1 MVEPNKKNLRRGA
14 AKIISEAK
22 DVLRIEAEGI
32 FGLIDRVGAEFA
44 EAVHWIHKADGR
56 VIVTGIGKSGIVG
69 RKIVATLNSTGTKS
83 LFLHP
88 VEAMHGDLGMV
99 SSDDIILVL
108 SSSGET
114 EELKTIVPTL
124 KDLGTRIICFTG
136 NSDSTLGRHS
146 DLTIYAG
153 VEREA
158 CPLGLAPTASTTAML
173 ALGDALVVSLINR
186 RNFQPADFRR
196 CHPGGALGERLQI
209 PIETIMRTGSSIP
222 RVQEDTSVAEAT
234 KEMDDK
240 ALGATLIMGKNGR
253 LVGILTDGDLRRGLC
268 RYERLL
274 EKPVKA
280 IMTKDPKTLEVK
292 GSVADALEI
301 MEQFQITVL
310 PVTGAQTE
318 LLGIIHLHD
327 LLGKGRIR
335 FTM

>member
-1 MVEPNKKNLRRGA
+1 MVRPNKKNIRRSA
-14 AKIISEAK
+14 AKIIREAK

-32 FGLIDRVGAEFA
+32 FGLIDRVDSEFA
-44 EAVHWIHKADGR
+44 EAVNWIYESRGR

-99 SSDDIILVL
+99 SPDDIVLVL

-114 EELKTIVPTL
+114 EELAAILPTL

-136 NSDSTLGRHS
+136 NTESTLGRNS
-146 DLTIYAG
+146 DLTVYAG

-173 ALGDALVVSLINR
+173 ALGDAVCVTLLNR
-186 RNFQPADFRR
+186 HEFQLEDFRR
-196 CHPGGALGERLQI
+196 CHPGGALGERLRV
-209 PIETIMRTGSSIP
+209 PIEAIMRTGSSIP
-222 RVQEDTSVAEAT
+222 KVQENTSVAEAI
-234 KEMDDK
+234 KEMDAK
-240 ALGATLIMGKNGR
+240 TLGATLVIGDTAG
-253 LVGILTDGDLRRGLC
+253 LVGIVTDGDLRRGL
-268 RYERLL
+268 RKYERLL
-274 EKPVKA
+274 EKPVNA
-280 IMTKDPKTLEVK
+280 IMGKNPKTIQVK
-292 GSVADALEI
+292 DSVADALEI
-301 MEQFQITVL
+301 MEEYQITVL
-310 PVTGAQTE
+310 AVTDPKDE

-327 LLGKGRIR
+327 LLGKGYIK

>member
-1 MVEPNKKNLRRGA
+1 MVRPNKKKLRRGA
-14 AKIISEAK
+14 AKIIREAK

-32 FGLIDRVGAEFA
+32 FGLIDRVGPDFA
-44 EAVHWIHKADGR
+44 EAVHWIYKARGR

-69 RKIVATLNSTGTKS
+69 RKVVATLNSTGTKS

-99 SSDDIILVL
+99 SSDDIVLIL

-114 EELKTIVPTL
+114 DELKAILPTL
-124 KDLGTRIICFTG
+124 KDLGTRVICFTG
-136 NSDSTLGRHS
+136 NIDSTLGRNS
-146 DLTIYAG
+146 DLTVYSG

-173 ALGDALVVSLINR
+173 ALGDALCVALINR
-186 RNFQPADFRR
+186 REFQPADFHR
-196 CHPGGALGERLQI
+196 CHPGGVLGERLRA
-209 PIETIMRTGSSIP
+209 PIEIIMRTGSSIP
-222 RVQEDTSVAEAT
+222 IVQEHSLVGEAI

-240 ALGATLIMGKNGR
+240 TLGSTLVMGDTDR
-253 LVGILTDGDLRRGLC
+253 LVGIVTDGDLRRGLC
-268 RYERLL
+268 RYEQLL
-274 EKPVKA
+274 EVPVKA
-280 IMTKDPKTLEVK
+280 IMSKNPKSVQVS

-301 MEQFQITVL
+301 MEEYQITVL
-310 PVTGAQTE
+310 PVVGPKDE

-327 LLGKGRIR
+327 LLGKGHIK

>member
-1 MVEPNKKNLRRGA
+1 MVKPNKSNQRRGA
-14 AKIISEAK
+14 VKIIREAK

-32 FGLIDRVGAEFA
+32 YSLIDRVGAEFA
-44 EAVHWIHKADGR
+44 EAVQWIYKARGR

-69 RKIVATLNSTGTKS
+69 RKVVATLNSTGTQS

-99 SSDDIILVL
+99 SADDIVLVL

-114 EELKTIVPTL
+114 DELKMILPTL

-136 NSDSTLGRHS
+136 NTDSTLGRNS
-146 DLTIYAG
+146 DLTVYAG

-158 CPLGLAPTASTTAML
+158 CPFGLAPTASTTAML
-173 ALGDALVVSLINR
+173 ALGDALCVALINR
-186 RNFQPADFRR
+186 RRFQPADFHR
-196 CHPGGALGERLQI
+196 CHPGGVLGERLRV
-209 PIETIMRTGSSIP
+209 PIEMIMRTGSSIP
-222 RVQEDTSVAEAT
+222 KVQEETLVGEAI
-234 KEMDDK
+234 KEMDDV
-240 ALGATLIMGKNGR
+240 MGDADR
-253 LVGILTDGDLRRGLC
+253 LVGIVTDGDLRRGLC

-280 IMTKDPKTLEVK
+280 IMTENPKAVYVS
-292 GSVADALEI
+292 GFIADALEI
-301 MEQFQITVL
+301 MEQNEITVL
-310 PVTGAQTE
+310 PVVGPKGE

-327 LLGKGRIR
+327 LLGKGHIK

>member
-1 MVEPNKKNLRRGA
+1 MVRPNKKDLRRGA
-14 AKIISEAK
+14 AEIINEAK

-32 FGLIDRVGAEFA
+32 FGLIDRVGSEFA
-44 EAVHWIHKADGR
+44 EAVHWIHEARGR

-69 RKIVATLNSTGTKS
+69 RKIVSTLNSTGTKS

-99 SSDDIILVL
+99 SSDDIVLVL

-114 EELKTIVPTL
+114 EELKAIIPTL

-136 NSDSTLGRHS
+136 NSDSTLGRHC

-173 ALGDALVVSLINR
+173 ALGDALVVTLINR
-186 RNFQPADFRR
+186 NEFQPADFRR
-196 CHPGGALGERLQI
+196 CHPGGALGERLQV

-222 RVQEDTSVAEAT
+222 MVQDDTPVADAT
-234 KEMDDK
+234 KEMDAK
-240 ALGATLIMGKNGR
+240 ALGATLIMGKDGS

-268 RYERLL
+268 QYERLL
-274 EKPVKA
+274 EKSVKA
-280 IMTKDPKTLEVK
+280 IMTRNPKTVQVT

-301 MEQFQITVL
+301 MEQYQITVL
-310 PVTGAQTE
+310 PVTGAQAE

-327 LLGKGRIR
+327 LLGKGRIK

>member
-1 MVEPNKKNLRRGA
+1 MVKPNKSNQRRGA
-14 AKIISEAK
+14 VKIIREAK

-32 FGLIDRVGAEFA
+32 YSLIDRVGAEFA
-44 EAVHWIHKADGR
+44 EAVQWIYKARGR

-69 RKIVATLNSTGTKS
+69 RKVVATLNSTGTKS

-99 SSDDIILVL
+99 SPDDIVLIL

-114 EELKTIVPTL
+114 DELKMILPTL

-136 NSDSTLGRHS
+136 NTDSTLGRNS
-146 DLTIYAG
+146 DLTVYAG

-158 CPLGLAPTASTTAML
+158 CPFGLAPTASTTAML
-173 ALGDALVVSLINR
+173 ALGDALCVSLINR
-186 RNFQPADFRR
+186 RRFQPADFHR
-196 CHPGGALGERLQI
+196 CHPGGVLGERLRV
-209 PIETIMRTGSSIP
+209 PIEMIMRTGSSIP
-222 RVQEDTSVAEAT
+222 RVQEETLVGEAI

-240 ALGATLIMGKNGR
+240 TLGSTLVMGYANR
-253 LVGILTDGDLRRGLC
+253 LVGIVTDGDLRRGLC
-268 RYERLL
+268 RFKRLL

-280 IMTKDPKTLEVK
+280 IMTKNPRTVYV
-292 GSVADALEI
+292 GGFVADALEI
-301 MEQFQITVL
+301 MEQNEITVL
-310 PVTGAQTE
+310 PVIGPKGE

-327 LLGKGRIR
+327 LLGKGHIK

>member
-1 MVEPNKKNLRRGA
+1 MVRPNKKKIRRDA
-14 AKIISEAK
+14 AEIIKEAK

-32 FGLIDRVGAEFA
+32 LGLIDRVDSEFA
-44 EAVHWIHKADGR
+44 EAVNWIYESRGR

-99 SSDDIILVL
+99 SSDDIVLVL

-114 EELKTIVPTL
+114 EELTAILPTL

-136 NSDSTLGRHS
+136 NTESTLGRNS
-146 DLTIYAG
+146 DLTVYAG

-173 ALGDALVVSLINR
+173 ALGDAVCVTLLNR
-186 RNFQPADFRR
+186 HEFQLEDFRR
-196 CHPGGALGERLQI
+196 CHPGGVLGERLRV
-209 PIETIMRTGSSIP
+209 PIEAIMRTGSSIP
-222 RVQEDTSVAEAT
+222 SVQKDTLVAEAI
-234 KEMDDK
+234 KEMDAK
-240 ALGATLIMGKNGR
+240 ALGATLVIGDTAR
-253 LVGILTDGDLRRGLC
+253 LVGIVTDGDLRRGL
-268 RYERLL
+268 RKHERLL
-274 EKPVKA
+274 EKPVNS
-280 IMTKDPKTLEVK
+280 IMSKNPKTIQVK

-301 MEQFQITVL
+301 MEEYQITVL
-310 PVTGAQTE
+310 AVTDPKE
-318 LLGIIHLHD
+318 KLLGIIHLHD
-327 LLGKGRIR
+327 LLGKGYIK

>member
-1 MVEPNKKNLRRGA
+1 MVRPNKKKIRRSA
-14 AKIISEAK
+14 AKIIREAK

-32 FGLIDRVGAEFA
+32 FGLIDRVDSEFA
-44 EAVHWIHKADGR
+44 EAVNWIYESRGR

-99 SSDDIILVL
+99 SSDDIVLVL

-114 EELKTIVPTL
+114 EELTAILPTL

-136 NSDSTLGRHS
+136 NTESTLGRNS
-146 DLTIYAG
+146 DLTVYAG

-173 ALGDALVVSLINR
+173 ALGDAVCVTLLNR
-186 RNFQPADFRR
+186 HEFQLEDFRR
-196 CHPGGALGERLQI
+196 CHPGGALGERLRV

-222 RVQEDTSVAEAT
+222 KVQKDTLVAEAIQ
-234 KEMDDK
+234 EMDAK
-240 ALGATLIMGKNGR
+240 ALGATLVIGGR
-253 LVGILTDGDLRRGLC
+253 AGLVGIVTDGDLRRGL
-268 RYERLL
+268 RNHEKLL
-274 EKPVKA
+274 EKPVNA
-280 IMTKDPKTLEVK
+280 IMSKNPKTIQVK

-301 MEQFQITVL
+301 MEEYQITVL
-310 PVTGAQTE
+310 AVTGPKDE

-327 LLGKGRIR
+327 LLGKGYIK

>member
-1 MVEPNKKNLRRGA
+1 MVRSNKKNLRRGA

-22 DVLRIEAEGI
+22 EVLRIEAEGI
-32 FGLIDRVGAEFA
+32 FNLIDRVGPEFA
-44 EAVHWIHKADGR
+44 EAVHWIYKARSR

-114 EELKTIVPTL
+114 EELKAILPTL
-124 KDLGTRIICFTG
+124 KDLGTRIICLTG
-136 NSDSTLGRHS
+136 NPDSTLGRNC
-146 DLTIYAG
+146 DLAIYAG

-173 ALGDALVVSLINR
+173 ALGDALVVALINR
-186 RNFQPADFRR
+186 REFQPEDFRR
-196 CHPGGALGERLQI
+196 CHPRGALGERLRV

-222 RVQEDTSVAEAT
+222 QVSENTLVAEAI
-234 KEMDDK
+234 KEMDAK
-240 ALGATLIMGKNGR
+240 TLGATLVIKDKAR
-253 LVGILTDGDLRRGLC
+253 LVGIVTDGDLRRGLC
-268 RYERLL
+268 KHQELL
-274 EKPVKA
+274 QKPVTG
-280 IMTKDPKTLEVK
+280 IMNSNPKSVQVK

-301 MEQFQITVL
+301 MEQHQITVL
-310 PVTGAQTE
+310 PVTGAQGE
-318 LLGIIHLHD
+318 LLGIIHPHD
-327 LLGKGRIR
+327 LLGKGHIR

>member
-1 MVEPNKKNLRRGA
+1 MVRPSKKNLHRGA

-32 FGLIDRVGAEFA
+32 FGLIDRVGSEFA
-44 EAVHWIHKADGR
+44 EAVYWVSEARGR

-99 SSDDIILVL
+99 SSDDIILIL

-114 EELKTIVPTL
+114 EELKAIIPTL

-136 NSDSTLGRHS
+136 NPDSTLGRNC

-173 ALGDALVVSLINR
+173 ALGDALVVALINR
-186 RNFQPADFRR
+186 SEFQPADFRR
-196 CHPGGALGERLQI
+196 CHPGGALGEQLQV

-222 RVQEDTSVAEAT
+222 RVQEDTTVANAT
-234 KEMDDK
+234 REMDAK
-240 ALGATLIMGKNGR
+240 ALGATLVMGKNDR

-268 RYERLL
+268 KYERLL
-274 EKPVKA
+274 EKSVKA
-280 IMTKDPKTLEVK
+280 IMTRDPKTVQVK

-301 MEQFQITVL
+301 MEQYQITVL
-310 PVTGAQTE
+310 PVTNAQAE
-318 LLGIIHLHD
+318 LLGVIHLHD

>member
-1 MVEPNKKNLRRGA
+1 MVRPEKSNLRRGT
-14 AKIISEAK
+14 AKIIGEAK

-32 FGLIDRVGAEFA
+32 FGLIDRVGSEFA
-44 EAVHWIHKADGR
+44 EAVNWIYKARGR

-99 SSDDIILVL
+99 SQDDLILVL

-114 EELKTIVPTL
+114 SELKAILPTL

-136 NSDSTLGRHS
+136 NTESTLGRNS
-146 DLTIYAG
+146 DLTVYAG

-158 CPLGLAPTASTTAML
+158 CPFGLAPTASTTAML
-173 ALGDALVVSLINR
+173 ALGDALSVALINR
-186 RNFQPADFRR
+186 RRLQPADFHR
-196 CHPGGALGERLQI
+196 CHPGGVLGERLQV

-222 RVQEDTSVAEAT
+222 KVQEDTVVAEAI
-234 KEMDDK
+234 KEMDAK
-240 ALGATLIMGKNGR
+240 ALGSTLVMRNSNR
-253 LVGILTDGDLRRGLC
+253 LVGIVTDGDLRRGLC
-268 RYERLL
+268 RYDRLL
-274 EKPVKA
+274 SKPVTA
-280 IMTKDPKTLEVK
+280 IMSKNPKTVPVN

-301 MEQFQITVL
+301 MEQHQITVL
-310 PVTGAQTE
+310 PVVGAKGE

-327 LLGKGRIR
+327 LLGKGHIK
-335 FTM
+335 FSL